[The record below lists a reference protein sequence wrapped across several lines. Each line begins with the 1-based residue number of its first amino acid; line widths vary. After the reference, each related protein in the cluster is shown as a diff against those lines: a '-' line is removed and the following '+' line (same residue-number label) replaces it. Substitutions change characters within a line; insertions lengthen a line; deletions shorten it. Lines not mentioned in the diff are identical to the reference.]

1 MKIHLT
7 AVGGSIMHNLALAL
21 HKKGYHVT
29 GSDDEIYEPAK
40 SRLAK
45 YGLLPPNG
53 WDPNN
58 IVESLD
64 LVILG
69 MHAKKDNPELIKALS
84 MNIPVLS
91 FPEFIY
97 EQSIDKSRVVIA
109 GSHGKTTVTSMIMH
123 VMRKLDKDFDY
134 AVGAEIEGFEDSV
147 KLTDEAPVIIIE
159 GDEYLTSAID
169 PRPKFMWYK
178 PQIALINGIAWD
190 HINVFPT
197 FEIYLQ
203 QFRDFILSM
212 EKGADLVYNPM
223 DEEVDKMV
231 RQYAGHLNRIPAYPP
246 DSVILDEKVYVYYDG
261 KPYPISV
268 FGEHNLQNLAGAEK
282 VCEQCGIPPLEF
294 WKAIADFKGAG
305 KRLEK
310 IHHSDTLIV
319 FKDFAHAPSKVKAS
333 LEAVRGL
340 YPGKKIFALLEL
352 HTFSSLNKDFIVQYK
367 NTLDKADTAIVYIDP
382 HAQQMKN
389 AQFIDKAFIHNAFA
403 NPDIFF
409 LNDAQLLAEQVK
421 NAISGSDVILL
432 MSSGN
437 LGGVDVLAMIRG

>member
-1 MKIHLT
+1 MKIHLI
-7 AVGGSIMHNLALAL
+7 AVGGSIMHNLAIAL
-21 HKKGYHVT
+21 YKKGYHIT

-45 YGLLPPNG
+45 YNILPDNG
-53 WDPNN
+53 WDANN
-58 IVESLD
+58 IAENLD

-69 MHAKKDNPELIKALS
+69 MHAKKDNPELLKALS
-84 MNIPVLS
+84 LNIPVLS

-97 EQSIDKSRVVIA
+97 EQSIDKTRVVIA

-123 VMRKLDKDFDY
+123 VMHKLQKEFDY
-134 AVGAEIEGFEDSV
+134 AVGAGIEGFEDSV
-147 KLTDEAPVIIIE
+147 KLTGSAPIIIIE

-178 PQIALINGIAWD
+178 PNIALINGIAWD

-203 QFRDFILSM
+203 QFRDFIQSM
-212 EKGADLVYNPM
+212 EKGADLVYNPL

-231 RQYAGHLNRIPAYPP
+231 RQFAGHLNRIPAYPP
-246 DSVILDEKVYVYYDG
+246 ESVIIDEKVFVYYDG
-261 KPYPISV
+261 KLYPISV
-268 FGEHNLQNLAGAEK
+268 FGGHNLQNLAGAEK
-282 VCEQCGIPPLEF
+282 ICEQCGIPPIEF
-294 WKAIADFKGAG
+294 WKAIGDFKGAG

-310 IHHSDTLIV
+310 VFHSAQLLV

-333 LEAVRGL
+333 VGAVRSL
-340 YPGKKIFALLEL
+340 YPHKKIFALLEL
-352 HTFSSLNKDFIVQYK
+352 HTFSSLNKDFIIQYK
-367 NTLDKADTAIVYIDP
+367 NTLDEADTAIVYIDP

-389 AQFIDKAFIHNAFA
+389 ATFIDANFIHTAFA
-403 NPDIFF
+403 NSEILF
-409 LNDAQLLAEQVK
+409 LNDASLLAQEVK
-421 NAISGSDVILL
+421 NAISNFDIILL

-437 LGGVDVLAMIRG
+437 LGGVDVVAMVKG